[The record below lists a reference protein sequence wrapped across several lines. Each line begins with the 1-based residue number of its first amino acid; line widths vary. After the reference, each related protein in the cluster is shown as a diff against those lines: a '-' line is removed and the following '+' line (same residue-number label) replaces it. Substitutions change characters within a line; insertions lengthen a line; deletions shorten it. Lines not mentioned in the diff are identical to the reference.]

1 MRLGFILLALVTSVW
16 GFSNDSLLIPKL
28 FENLLKKQV
37 TDTDF
42 FVEGSFP
49 CYRQHNNNT
58 SLKEDNNIFYT
69 ALIAYTLQDLKPNLN
84 SDESVMADT
93 IINRAKRAF
102 PYYKN
107 PKGRLS
113 YNFWQT
119 ANGGSF
125 FPNDH
130 VLSKFK
136 NSLALPDDLDDT
148 SMILSVL
155 NVNDSTA
162 GKAHLLMQN
171 FINGK
176 HSTIKNT
183 FKKYKHTTAYS
194 TWYGV
199 KMPVDF
205 DFGVHCN
212 ILSFVNK
219 YQLPWQKADS
229 ATYQLLLSMIDNKY
243 YLKQPVYI
251 SPYYAYTPVLLY
263 HIARLTDTKQLIELE
278 NRKPALIDDALKSL
292 SKADNIMYKIMLSS
306 ALLKWNVVPPA
317 FDLKDDII
325 EGSLNTTNFVYYT
338 GHLFGHLNNTIKK
351 LANSMDVTQYKWY
364 CSAFNDCLIL
374 EYLILKY
381 RKKL

>member
-1 MRLGFILLALVTSVW
+1 MRLGFILLALVISVW

-49 CYRQHNNNT
+49 CYRQHNNNVT
-58 SLKEDNNIFYT
+58 LKEDNNIFYT
-69 ALIAYTLQDLKPNLN
+69 ALIAYTLQDLKPSLN
-84 SDESVMADT
+84 SDESVIADT

-107 PKGRLS
+107 SKGRLS

-119 ANGGSF
+119 ANGRSF

-130 VLSKFK
+130 VLSKLK
-136 NSLALPDDLDDT
+136 NSLSLPDDLDDT

-155 NVNDSTA
+155 NISDSVA

-194 TWYGV
+194 TWY
-199 KMPVDF
+199 F
-205 DFGVHCN
+205 
-212 ILSFVNK
+212 S
-219 YQLPWQKADS
+219 
-229 ATYQLLLSMIDNKY
+229 LLCLHTST
-243 YLKQPVYI
+243 VI
-251 SPYYAYTPVLLY
+251 SYC
-263 HIARLTDTKQLIELE
+263 
-278 NRKPALIDDALKSL
+278 
-292 SKADNIMYKIMLSS
+292 
-306 ALLKWNVVPPA
+306 
-317 FDLKDDII
+317 
-325 EGSLNTTNFVYYT
+325 
-338 GHLFGHLNNTIKK
+338 TI
-351 LANSMDVTQYKWY
+351 NG
-364 CSAFNDCLIL
+364 
-374 EYLILKY
+374 
-381 RKKL
+381 